1 MDDKEK
7 ISEGEVKIKSPIL
20 SWLDNFW
27 YHYKWHTIVA
37 CFLIVTITIL
47 SLQTCSKTSYD
58 LHVIYAGPK
67 EISRSSSDGG
77 SEYVEMTKSLGRVV
91 DDFDG
96 DGEVNVNLL
105 NLFVVNEEEK
115 AALLKDKPQYEIN
128 EALVIE
134 DTNTLKTTIV
144 YGEHYLCFLSERLF
158 KEYEATFNGAI
169 FDSLDGFSQNGELE
183 YASEEKTGVYLRSLA
198 IKELPVLENLPED
211 TVVCVRALSEVS
223 SVFDKAENEENHR
236 RAIETVKN
244 IFEYK

>member
-1 MDDKEK
+1 MDGKENLP
-7 ISEGEVKIKSPIL
+7 EGEINIKSPLL
-20 SWLDNFW
+20 SKLDNFW

-47 SLQTCSKTSYD
+47 SLQTCTKTSYD

-77 SEYVEMTKSLGRVV
+77 SEYVEMTNSLGRVV
-91 DDFDG
+91 GDFDG
-96 DGEVNVNLL
+96 DGDTNVNLL

-115 AALLKDKPQYEIN
+115 AELLKDKPQYEIN

-158 KEYEATFNGAI
+158 KEYESTFNGVI
-169 FDSLDGFSQNGELE
+169 FESLDGFSQNGEIE
-183 YASEEKTGVYLRSLA
+183 YASEGKTGVYLCSLA

-211 TVVCVRALSEVS
+211 TVICVRALSEVS
-223 SVFDKAENEENHR
+223 SAFGKAENEENHR
-236 RAIETVKN
+236 RAVEAIKN
-244 IFEYK
+244 IFNYE